1 LDQFD
6 YIIVGAGSAGCVL
19 ANRLSA
25 AGGAGGKYK
34 VLLLEAGPWD
44 HRLWIQVPIGY
55 GKTFY
60 DGRYNWKYQTD
71 ADPGLDS
78 RKSYWPRGKV
88 VGGSSSINA
97 MVYVRGQAEDF
108 DDWERAGNPG
118 WGWRDVLPLYLRMED
133 HALGASPYHGA
144 GGPLHVTDI
153 SRTAHPL
160 TAVFIKAGLE
170 AGLAYNP
177 DLNGATQ
184 EGVGTYQITTRSGF
198 RLSSA
203 RAYLWP
209 ALWRRNL
216 VVRTNALATK
226 ITFEG
231 KRAVGGANRSGN
243 RVIAVRAHRE
253 VILSSGAINSPQ
265 LLQLS
270 GVGPAALLKSH
281 GIDVLQD
288 SPMVGRNLQ
297 DHLCYDHVYRAK
309 RPSLNNDLYPWWGKV
324 RAGLR
329 YILTRGG
336 PLSLSVN
343 QGGGFFRTRPEL
355 ARPNVQLYFSP
366 LTYERTPPGIRPL
379 MHPDPFPG
387 FTTSASPCRP
397 TSRGVL
403 EIRSCDPGA
412 PPRIQPNYLSTEQ
425 DIAELLAGAKFLR
438 RLAATPALRDL
449 IDAELKPGPAA
460 QSDPDFI
467 ADLRARSYSVFHP
480 CGSCGMGPDPS
491 RAVVDPRLKVHGL
504 GNLRVVDAAIFPA
517 VPSGNINAPSIM
529 VGEKGANLILEDAQ
543 QAGR

>member
-25 AGGAGGKYK
+25 GGKHR

-44 HRLWIQVPIGY
+44 FRFWIQVPIGY

-60 DGRYNWKYQTD
+60 DGRTNWKYQTEPEP
-71 ADPGLDS
+71 ALGG
-78 RKSYWPRGKV
+78 RESYWPRGRV
-88 VGGSSSINA
+88 IGGSSSINA

-108 DDWERAGNPG
+108 DDWEKAGNPG
-118 WGWRDVLPLYLRMED
+118 WGWRDVLPAYRRMED
-133 HALGASPYHGA
+133 HALGESAYHGA
-144 GGPLHVTDI
+144 GGPLHVTEI
-153 SRTAHPL
+153 SKTAHPL
-160 TAVFIKAGLE
+160 TAVFIKAGRE

-177 DLNGATQ
+177 DLNGAGQ
-184 EGVGTYQITTRSGF
+184 EGVGTYQITTRNGL

-216 VVRTNALATK
+216 VVRTHALATR
-226 ITFEG
+226 ILFDG
-231 KRAVGGANRSGN
+231 RRAIGVTYRSGS
-243 RVIAVRAHRE
+243 RTVELRARRE
-253 VILSSGAINSPQ
+253 VILSGGAINSPQ

-270 GVGPAALLKSH
+270 GVGPAALLKAH
-281 GIDVLQD
+281 GIDVVRD

-297 DHLCYDHVYRAK
+297 DHLCYDHVYRSK
-309 RPSLNNDLYPWWGKV
+309 RPSLNDELHPWHGKL
-324 RAGLR
+324 RAASR
-329 YILTRGG
+329 YIVSRGG

-343 QGGGFFRTRPEL
+343 QGGGFFRTRPDRT
-355 ARPNVQLYFSP
+355 RPDMQLYFSP

-403 EIRSCDPGA
+403 EIRSADPAA
-412 PPRIQPNYLSTEQ
+412 PPRIQPNYLATEH
-425 DIAELLAGAKFLR
+425 DLADLLAGAKFLR
-438 RLAATPALRDL
+438 RLAATPALGDL
-449 IDAELKPGPAA
+449 IEAELKPGPAA
-460 QSDPDFI
+460 QSDEDLI
-467 ADLRARSYSVFHP
+467 ADIRARAYSVFHP
-480 CGSCGMGPDPS
+480 CGSCGMGPDPA

-504 GNLRVVDAAIFPA
+504 EGLRVVDASIFPSI
-517 VPSGNINAPSIM
+517 PSGNINAPAIM
-529 VGEKGANLILEDAQ
+529 VGEKGADLVLEDA
-543 QAGR
+543 R

>member
-1 LDQFD
+1 LDLFD

-25 AGGAGGKYK
+25 GGKHK

-44 HRLWIQVPIGY
+44 HRFWIQVPIGY

-60 DGRYNWKYQTD
+60 DGRYNWKYQTEPD
-71 ADPGLDS
+71 AGLDD
-78 RKSYWPRGKV
+78 RTSYWPRGKV
-88 VGGSSSINA
+88 IGGSSSINA

-108 DDWERAGNPG
+108 DDWEKAGNPG
-118 WGWRDVLPLYLRMED
+118 WGWRDVLSLYRRMED
-133 HALGASPYHGA
+133 HALGESPYHGA

-153 SRTAHPL
+153 AKIAHPL
-160 TAVFIKAGLE
+160 TSVFIKAGQE

-184 EGVGTYQITTRSGF
+184 EGVGYYQITTRGGF

-209 ALWRRNL
+209 ALWRSIL
-216 VVRTNALATK
+216 VVRTNALTTQVK
-226 ITFEG
+226 FEG
-231 KRAVGGANRSGN
+231 RRAVGVVYRYGDRA
-243 RVIAVRAHRE
+243 IEVRAQRE
-253 VILSSGAINSPQ
+253 VILSGGAINSPQ

-281 GIDVLQD
+281 GIDVVQD

-297 DHLCYDHVYRAK
+297 DHLCYDHVYRAR
-309 RPSLNNDLYPWWGKV
+309 RPSLNNDLYPWHGKL
-324 RAGLR
+324 RAALR
-329 YILTRGG
+329 YVLTRGG

-343 QGGGFFRTRPEL
+343 QGGGFFRTRPDL
-355 ARPNVQLYFSP
+355 ARPDMQLYFSP

-397 TSRGVL
+397 TSRGLL
-403 EIRSCDPGA
+403 EIRSADPDV
-412 PPRIQPNYLSTEQ
+412 PPRIQPNYLTTEQ
-425 DIAELLAGAKFLR
+425 DLAELLAGAKFLR

-449 IDAELKPGPAA
+449 IESEMKPGPAA
-460 QSDPDFI
+460 QSDADFI
-467 ADLRARSYSVFHP
+467 ADIRARAYSVFHP
-480 CGSCGMGPDPS
+480 CGSCGMGPDPAQ
-491 RAVVDPRLKVHGL
+491 AVVDPRLKVHGL
-504 GNLRVVDAAIFPA
+504 EGLRVIDAAIFPA
-517 VPSGNINAPSIM
+517 VTSGNINAPSIM
-529 VGEKGANLILEDAQ
+529 VGERGADLVLEDAQ
-543 QAGR
+543 RLAG